1 MTTNEYGDLI
11 EQWKADLIV
20 ERAKRRGFRTQH
32 IDDAV
37 QEIVLELLK
46 FTFDI
51 EKSNGAK
58 EKTVVTSIIDRRLKM
73 MRRGERRYMR
83 RIEEVRRQMG
93 VEEDSD
99 EPGLRGRLK
108 LDSSLLEHDAN
119 DQASLTI
126 DCAAAIAS
134 LPAQDQ
140 GICRRLAAGC
150 SFRELAAELGCDWHT
165 AQKRVAATRAQIERA
180 GIGVWLEAI

>member
-11 EQWKADLIV
+11 EQWKVDLIV

-46 FTFDI
+46 FTFDV
-51 EKSNGAK
+51 EKSNGAT

-73 MRRGERRYMR
+73 MRRGERRYVR
-83 RIEEVRRQMG
+83 RIEVIRRQLG

-99 EPGLRGRLK
+99 DSGVRRGLK
-108 LDSSLLEHDAN
+108 LDSAILEHDAN

-126 DCAAAIAS
+126 DCTAAIES
-134 LPAQDQ
+134 LPPAAQT
-140 GICRRLAAGC
+140 ICRRLAAGC
-150 SFRELAAELGCDWHT
+150 SLRELAAELGCDWHT
-165 AQKRVAATRAQIERA
+165 AQKRVAAARVQFERA